1 MKMAMHSLQMLH
13 DLGVGGWGRM
23 GVRWGRWYGWGPV
36 QIACLGV
43 EREIFVPA
51 RRHNGS
57 EKNLFSH
64 RSSRN
69 YPSMI
74 RFVLTGVIGF

>member
-1 MKMAMHSLQMLH
+1 MMAIDSLIGRTWG
-13 DLGVGGWGRM
+13 LGVVMGGCRDVLVLGWL
-23 GVRWGRWYGWGPV
+23 VWGPV

-64 RSSRN
+64 CSSRN

-74 RFVLTGVIGF
+74 HFVLTGVIGF